1 MAIFK
6 CKDCG
11 KEVSDKAVACPGC
24 GRMFTPEEKKAGVK
38 KQRMVLW
45 LLASLAL
52 ISVLWG
58 LLSELR

>member
-24 GRMFTPEEKKAGVK
+24 GRRFSQEEIEAGVK
-38 KQRMVLW
+38 KQRLGLW
-45 LLASLAL
+45 VLLALAL
-52 ISVLWG
+52 ILVGMG
-58 LLSELR
+58 LFSELW